1 MSLTQYRRKRHFQ
14 QTPEP
19 EGAVQPGTGALRFV
33 VQKHHASRLHYD
45 FRLELDGVLKSWA
58 VPKGPSLDPRDKR
71 LAMMVEDHPLEYRT
85 FEGII
90 PKGNYGAGTV
100 MVWDEGTYHAAES
113 TDPGEAEV
121 FLRKGLEKGH
131 LRLVLQGKKLRGE
144 FALVKLRKGEANAWL
159 LFKKNDQYAETT
171 DVRTRDRSAVS
182 GRTLEEIAAQAPGS
196 GEVWASNRTAVL
208 EEMQDA
214 PKGKPPRKV
223 KPMLATLVDKPFDRA
238 GWLFEIKWD
247 GYRAIAEVSQGGIR
261 LYSRKQLSFNER
273 YQPVVTAL
281 GQLGH
286 EAVLDGEIV
295 VLDGEGKPRFQLLQ
309 NYEKTREG
317 QLVYYVFDL
326 LYLDGRDLRSLPLSR
341 RKKIL
346 QAILGKSL
354 HVRLSYHV
362 EQKGKLFLQAAKK
375 QGLEGIMAKDG
386 ASPYREGK
394 RTHEWLK
401 IKLPEG
407 RLSRPRRTR

>member
-1 MSLTQYRRKRHFQ
+1 
-14 QTPEP
+14 
-19 EGAVQPGTGALRFV
+19 
-33 VQKHHASRLHYD
+33 
-45 FRLELDGVLKSWA
+45 
-58 VPKGPSLDPRDKR
+58 
-71 LAMMVEDHPLEYRT
+71 
-85 FEGII
+85 
-90 PKGNYGAGTV
+90 
-100 MVWDEGTYHAAES
+100 
-113 TDPGEAEV
+113 
-121 FLRKGLEKGH
+121 
-131 LRLVLQGKKLRGE
+131 
-144 FALVKLRKGEANAWL
+144 
-159 LFKKNDQYAETT
+159 
-171 DVRTRDRSAVS
+171 
-182 GRTLEEIAAQAPGS
+182 
-196 GEVWASNRTAVL
+196 
-208 EEMQDA
+208 MQDA

>member
-1 MSLTQYRRKRHFQ
+1 
-14 QTPEP
+14 
-19 EGAVQPGTGALRFV
+19 
-33 VQKHHASRLHYD
+33 
-45 FRLELDGVLKSWA
+45 
-58 VPKGPSLDPRDKR
+58 
-71 LAMMVEDHPLEYRT
+71 
-85 FEGII
+85 
-90 PKGNYGAGTV
+90 

-113 TDPGEAEV
+113 ANPGEAEV
-121 FLRKGLEKGH
+121 FLRKGLDKGH

-144 FALVKLRKGEANAWL
+144 FALVKLRKGEENAWL

-196 GEVWASNRTAVL
+196 GDVWASNRAAVL

-281 GQLGH
+281 EQLGH

-295 VLDGEGKPRFQLLQ
+295 VLDGEGRPRFQLLQ
-309 NYEKTREG
+309 NYQKTREG

-346 QAILGKSL
+346 QAILGTSL
-354 HVRLSYHV
+354 HVRLSDHV

-407 RLSRPRRTR
+407 RPSRPRRTK